1 MAANVAALL
10 DKAKVMHRLSSD
22 YKLALVMGVSHK
34 SLSSYR
40 HGMTLPD
47 ARVIALLCE
56 LTGDDPA
63 VILAEVEEQRAA
75 TPEAKALWH
84 TMALRLQQAAAAGVF
99 SVLAAVVLAVGF
111 PSGEAYAKPSAGPL
125 HPLYIVEGGPRRHPG
140 AFPSIA
146 RTGGA
151 VRSRAFRET
160 PCFARRVNC
169 HRLTPFWPTLD
180 NRRRP

>member
-10 DKAKVMHRLSSD
+10 DKAKDMHRLSSD

-63 VILAEVEEQRAA
+63 VILAEIEEQRAA

-84 TMALRLQQAAAAGVF
+84 RMALRLQQAAAAGVF
-99 SVLAAVVLAVGF
+99 SVLAACALAVGL
-111 PSGEAYAKPSAGPL
+111 PSGDASAKVVSADFTR
-125 HPLYIVEGGPRRHPG
+125 YTSWKV
-140 AFPSIA
+140 A
-146 RTGGA
+146 RSGVLALFLRLLAPA
-151 VRSRAFRET
+151 VRYVRALSGSTHVSRAAST
-160 PCFARRVNC
+160 AAA
-169 HRLTPFWPTLD
+169 
-180 NRRRP
+180 